1 MIRRYIQALLTSLM
15 VLTMMTLS
23 CEVVDTD
30 VESGDDTEVPS
41 TPDPEV
47 KPDGSDPE
55 QNPTP
60 DPEPTEVY
68 YVKVSENLNDWS
80 GDYLVGYSESG
91 SIRIFNSWTGEDK
104 GASTADL
111 GTKYGPNGIPAAD
124 GDPYKAVI
132 TKVAENYS
140 INIIGV
146 GYIGCESSSKNTL
159 NKQSAQ
165 PTSSDTKYL
174 WKLSYQNGLWISNAS
189 YTSRRLQ
196 WNASADIFRCYTG
209 SQQDLTLY
217 RRTSSASSGNEGG
230 NPDPQPDPGT
240 SPDPDPDPQPDPDPT
255 PDVPPTPPVS
265 GVTGVNGWY
274 ELPAMS
280 YSKEGSYYVS
290 QSDKY
295 GKLYYAHHICEGGE
309 KYAHGRDYSGRPMRN
324 YTVCFSAEHH
334 CPVWVA
340 APRHRSYESG
350 ASRTDAYKQD
360 PKIPSN
366 IQYSSKSTGGGCNK
380 GHMLGSAERLST
392 SATNRQ
398 VFYYSNIAPQYSD
411 TFNTGGGAWN
421 NLEDW
426 VDGHVCSDTLY
437 VVIGAYFDKYT
448 DLRGTSASPKR
459 ISFGGRS
466 DVSCPTM
473 FYYVLLRTKKG
484 NSGKPLSQCSSSE
497 MQCVALVRSHNTAK
511 GTKDFATDMM
521 PVSDLEKITGFT
533 YFPNVPNAPKNTYS
547 ASEWGE

>member
-1 MIRRYIQALLTSLM
+1 MIRRYLQALLTPLM
-15 VLTMMTLS
+15 ALTMMTLS

-41 TPDPEV
+41 TPDPEA
-47 KPDGSDPE
+47 KPDGSGPE

-132 TKVAENYS
+132 TKVGENYS
-140 INIIGV
+140 INITGV

-189 YTSRRLQ
+189 YASRRLQ

-217 RRTSSASSGNEGG
+217 RRSGSASSDNEGG
-230 NPDPQPDPGT
+230 NPGTQPDPGT

-360 PKIPSN
+360 PKIPSD

-473 FYYVLLRTKKG
+473 FYYVLRKCNVWHL
-484 NSGKPLSQCSSSE
+484 SGVIKLP
-497 MQCVALVRSHNTAK
+497 K
-511 GTKDFATDMM
+511 
-521 PVSDLEKITGFT
+521 
-533 YFPNVPNAPKNTYS
+533 VPRILQPI
-547 ASEWGE
+547 

>member
-1 MIRRYIQALLTSLM
+1 MIRRYLQALLTPLM
-15 VLTMMTLS
+15 ALTMMTLS

-41 TPDPEV
+41 TPDPEA
-47 KPDGSDPE
+47 KPDGSGPE

-132 TKVAENYS
+132 TKVGENYS
-140 INIIGV
+140 INITGV

-189 YTSRRLQ
+189 YASRRLQ

-217 RRTSSASSGNEGG
+217 RRSGSASSDNEGG
-230 NPDPQPDPGT
+230 NPGTQPDPGT

-360 PKIPSN
+360 PKIPSD

-497 MQCVALVRSHNTAK
+497 MQCVALVRSHKTAK

-521 PVSDLEKITGFT
+521 PVSELEKITGFT

>member
-1 MIRRYIQALLTSLM
+1 MIRRYLQALLTPLM
-15 VLTMMTLS
+15 VLTMMTFS

-47 KPDGSDPE
+47 KPDGSEPE

-91 SIRIFNSWTGEDK
+91 SIKVFNSWTGEDK

-132 TKVAENYS
+132 TKVGENYS
-140 INIIGV
+140 INITGV

-196 WNASADIFRCYTG
+196 WNASADVFRCYTG

-360 PKIPSN
+360 PKIPSD

-497 MQCVALVRSHNTAK
+497 MQCVALVRSHKTAK

-521 PVSDLEKITGFT
+521 PVSELEKITGFT